1 MTITI
6 FLVDDHLVV
15 LEGLR
20 LILSQQ
26 EDFEIVGQA
35 TDGIEAVRRLLRI
48 QPDVAIVDI
57 SMPALDGIGVT
68 ERVLARCSSI
78 RVIILSMQAN
88 PSYVQRALASG
99 ADGYLL
105 KGSASRHLVQAIRT
119 VCAGQ
124 RYLTPKVAEM
134 VSNGNSSESSRITD

>member
-1 MTITI
+1 MMAITI

-15 LEGLR
+15 LEGLQ

-35 TDGIEAVRRLLRI
+35 TDGNEAVDQLLQL
-48 QPDVAIVDI
+48 QPNVAIVDI
-57 SMPALDGIGVT
+57 SMPGLNGIEVT
-68 ERVLARCSSI
+68 QCLQDRCSAI

-88 PSYVQRALASG
+88 PSHVQRALESG

-119 VCAGQ
+119 VNAGQ
-124 RYLTPKVAEM
+124 RYLSPKLAKLAEA
-134 VSNGNSSESSRITD
+134 D